1 MSTGIRLS
9 CTLSHRYFLLLQ
21 KTCLEPENCLQ
32 KHSTLVSLLLHTDNL
47 GHVFSSCLI
56 QKHAKISLKFSMK
69 IIKPK
74 LRRPGRPGHL
84 LNVLCT
90 FNLRPV
96 STGMFHFFFSIL
108 LVFLLFWLPYFSLN
122 CSIFQFSKFFFSSC
136 SSISSPA
143 DIQKYWASS
152 AHKAPFKSLVLRCHA
167 YNMTLRPWHRF
178 ATHKKQRRKFP
189 IFIPVLK
196 TKSC

>member
-74 LRRPGRPGHL
+74 LGRPGRPGHL

-96 STGMFHFFFSIL
+96 STGMFHFFFPFCWS
-108 LVFLLFWLPYFSLN
+108 FYCFG
-122 CSIFQFSKFFFSSC
+122 CHIFHLIVQFSNFPNSS
-136 SSISSPA
+136 
-143 DIQKYWASS
+143 
-152 AHKAPFKSLVLRCHA
+152 FL
-167 YNMTLRPWHRF
+167 
-178 ATHKKQRRKFP
+178 
-189 IFIPVLK
+189 PVLQFQVQLTSK
-196 TKSC
+196 NIELPVLTKPLLNP